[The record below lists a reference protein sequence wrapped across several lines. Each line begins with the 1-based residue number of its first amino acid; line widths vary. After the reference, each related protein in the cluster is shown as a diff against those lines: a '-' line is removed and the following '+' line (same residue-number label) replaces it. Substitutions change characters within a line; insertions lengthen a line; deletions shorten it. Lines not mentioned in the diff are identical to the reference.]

1 MTPVPRARFLVHPD
15 KPALADAIAARL
27 ITALVDV
34 QAEREIA
41 EVALTGGSMGAATVA
56 ALSRAPARSCVDWS
70 RVRVWWGDERYLP
83 AGHPDRND
91 TQADEAGLLGLGLDP
106 ALVHRVAGPDRAES
120 AEHSATEYADRIR
133 GAGGGLFDVVMLGVG
148 PDGHVASLFPHHPAQ
163 RTTDAITVAVHD
175 SPKPPPDRVSLT
187 FEALERSRQ
196 VWFLVAGPDKSE
208 AVAAAQAPE
217 ADRWDV
223 PASGVHGSE
232 ATLWLIDLAAAARLP
247 GEAPER
253 DAPA

>member
-1 MTPVPRARFLVHPD
+1 MTPVTRSRFLVHPD
-15 KPALADAIAARL
+15 KPALADAIAARMITTL
-27 ITALVDV
+27 IDV

-41 EVALTGGSMGAATVA
+41 AIALTGGSMGAATVA
-56 ALSRAPARSCVDWS
+56 ALGQAPARSCVDWS

-91 TQADEAGLLGLGLDP
+91 TQADDAGLAALGLDP
-106 ALVHRVAGPDRAES
+106 ALVHRVAGPDRAAS
-120 AEHSATEYADRIR
+120 AEQSADEYAARIR
-133 GAGGGLFDVVMLGVG
+133 DAGGGLFDVMMLGVG

-163 RTTDAITVAVHD
+163 RATDAIAVAVHD

-196 VWFLVAGPDKSE
+196 VWFLVAGPDKAG

-223 PASGVHGSE
+223 PASGVHGVE
-232 ATLWLIDLAAAARLP
+232 ATLWLIDVAAAARLP
-247 GEAPER
+247 GGSPG
-253 DAPA
+253 PA